1 MNKKLVALST
11 LAALIMPMMAVAAIN
26 LPALP
31 AFSSINLNTV
41 INNVFN
47 IVWIFTAA
55 AIVILFV
62 VIGFM
67 FLTAEGDPTKV
78 ALARRAVIWG
88 AVGVVVILLSF
99 SIIALV
105 VQVLEPVG
113 DGSSGS
119 ACTEDTDCD
128 SDFCVDD
135 RCT

>member
-67 FLTAEGDPTKV
+67 FLTAEGDPAKV

-88 AVGVVVILLSF
+88 AVGAVVSLLSF

-105 VQVLEPVG
+105 VQVLEPE
-113 DGSSGS
+113 SKI
-119 ACTEDTDCD
+119 TT
-128 SDFCVDD
+128 
-135 RCT
+135 TP

>member
-67 FLTAEGDPTKV
+67 FLTAEGDPAKV

>member
-11 LAALIMPMMAVAAIN
+11 LAALAMPMVAVAAIN

-47 IVWIFTAA
+47 IVWMFTAA